1 MQFIGA
7 VPPAVTQMSIQFH
20 IPSWM
25 PTNKPYLYELDIEN
39 GRLSPIQKV
48 MNPTQFNRRK

>member
-7 VPPAVTQMSIQFH
+7 VPPAVTQISIQFH

-25 PTNKPYLYELDIEN
+25 LTNKLYLYELDIEN
-39 GRLSPIQKV
+39 SCFSPI
-48 MNPTQFNRRK
+48 